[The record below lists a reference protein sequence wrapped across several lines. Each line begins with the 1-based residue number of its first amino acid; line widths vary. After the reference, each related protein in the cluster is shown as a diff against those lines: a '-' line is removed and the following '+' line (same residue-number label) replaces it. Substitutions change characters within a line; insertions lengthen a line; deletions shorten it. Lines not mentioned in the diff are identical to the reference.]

1 MYYLGHSPGTIRS
14 LYEINKTWNIL
25 VDTPVGKTSSTTVK
39 EVLKQG
45 TIFGPIMCC
54 ASTSGVNAIQEAVK
68 YQ

>member
-1 MYYLGHSPGTIRS
+1 M
-14 LYEINKTWNIL
+14 
-25 VDTPVGKTSSTTVK
+25 DTPVGKTSSTTVK